1 MLRIEIVRIIKCIFI
16 GNTMNTYIHKTNQ
29 RLRVRSDYIHQNPN
43 SVAELIN
50 SLEEIDAITQIKHKR
65 YAGSVAIS
73 FDNNELDCESLLD
86 TLSSHG
92 WTQGADKPSFIENA
106 VTKGTKTFAKG
117 MAMMALKRLVGP
129 SVSRVIMSL

>member
-1 MLRIEIVRIIKCIFI
+1 MIRILIFI
-16 GNTMNTYIHKTNQ
+16 IIGNDMNTYIHKTEQ
-29 RLRVRSDYIHQNPN
+29 RLRVRSDYIHQNPLA
-43 SVAELIN
+43 VAELIKN
-50 SLEEIDAITQIKHKR
+50 LEEIDAITQIKHKR

-73 FDNNELDCESLLD
+73 FDNKELDCESLLE
-86 TLSSHG
+86 TLESHG

-106 VTKGTKTFAKG
+106 VSKGTKTFAKG